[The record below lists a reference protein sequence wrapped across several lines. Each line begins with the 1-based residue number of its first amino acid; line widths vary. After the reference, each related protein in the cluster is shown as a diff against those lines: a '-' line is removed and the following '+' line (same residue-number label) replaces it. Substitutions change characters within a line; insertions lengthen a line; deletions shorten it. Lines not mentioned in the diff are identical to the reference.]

1 MTAMNGCRLGGIEK
15 GIPWLLG
22 IDVGASFGSCST
34 SLRLTRGYFS
44 RCSFVE
50 LLRVTEHQA
59 PSTKQHPVMMPCL
72 EGDS

>member
-1 MTAMNGCRLGGIEK
+1 MTAMDGCRLGGIEK

-34 SLRLTRGYFS
+34 SLRLKGGYSS

-50 LLRVTEHQA
+50 LFAHHRT
-59 PSTKQHPVMMPCL
+59 PKPKQQSSYDAVPGEV
-72 EGDS
+72 S